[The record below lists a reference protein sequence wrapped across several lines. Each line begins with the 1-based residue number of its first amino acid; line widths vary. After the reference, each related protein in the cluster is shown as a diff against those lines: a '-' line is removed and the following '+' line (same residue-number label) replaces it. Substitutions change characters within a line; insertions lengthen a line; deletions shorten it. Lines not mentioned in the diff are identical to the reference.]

1 MNALADTRPDFVVP
15 SVRVLGTSTEPP
27 SLMRLMQEARL
38 QMAGAEL
45 HTAASR
51 FVADLRNT
59 PMQAQMQLLAARVDA
74 LRDMVLIDTPPMRD
88 TRPTSSLRDIVE
100 KWISATAFSSSLD
113 ENRRDPNFTV
123 LKRLGWAAVPELL
136 RCIANGIARLQ
147 CAELLSE
154 ITRADPIS
162 DADLGNARR
171 IGNAW
176 INWGRLRGLL

>member
-1 MNALADTRPDFVVP
+1 MSALADTRPDFVVP
-15 SVRVLGTSTEPP
+15 TVWLSGTSTEPP

-45 HTAASR
+45 HTAASQ
-51 FVADLRNT
+51 FVVDLGNIQMQALAAHVDTLRN
-59 PMQAQMQLLAARVDA
+59 
-74 LRDMVLIDTPPMRD
+74 MVLLDSPVQPMRNAS
-88 TRPTSSLRDIVE
+88 PTSYLRNVVE

-113 ENRRDPNFTV
+113 ESRRDPNFAV

-136 RCIANGIARLQ
+136 RCISNGVARLQ
-147 CAELLSE
+147 CAELLSD

-162 DADLGNARR
+162 ESDLGNARR
-171 IGNAW
+171 VGDAW